1 MNVLTTISVRER
13 EDIMLKK
20 KIEDARKNVK
30 ERSEVLKNKIKSLEF
45 LTENSREQLFSLLE
59 NSIALF
65 ELNVNSVERDMD
77 SFHKLFPGKEE
88 DEQFFKILSETI
100 DCALKSFELDE
111 GIINNSLKFERSL
124 GR

>member
-1 MNVLTTISVRER
+1 MLTTISVRER

-30 ERSEVLKNKIKSLEF
+30 ERSEVLKNKIKSFEF

-65 ELNVNSVERDMD
+65 ELNVNSVEKDMD
-77 SFHKLFPGKEE
+77 LFHEVFPGKEE
-88 DEQFFKILSETI
+88 DERFFKALSETI

-111 GIINNSLKFERSL
+111 EIINDSLKLERVS
-124 GR
+124 GWR

>member
-1 MNVLTTISVRER
+1 MLTTISVRER

-30 ERSEVLKNKIKSLEF
+30 ERSEVLKNKIKSFEF
-45 LTENSREQLFSLLE
+45 LTEKSRDQLFSLLE

-65 ELNVNSVERDMD
+65 ELNVNSAEKDMRR
-77 SFHKLFPGKEE
+77 FHKLFPGKEE
-88 DEQFFKILSETI
+88 DERFFKALSETI

-111 GIINNSLKFERSL
+111 EIINDSLKFERSL